1 MLAAVIHRHTV
12 PFEPAISDGIQTVR
26 IRAMPFRLLSPAH
39 WPTWLLIAVAFFVV
53 RLPIRYQFRLGRL
66 IGNLFQ
72 RIGGRRTRIAAQNI
86 ELCFPDLSAQERA
99 RLTKQVFESTG
110 IAIIETAYTWLR
122 PVDALLPRVRF
133 HGLEVLQT
141 AVNEGKGVLLVGAH
155 FAVLDLGGAFLA
167 AHFDFDCI
175 YRTSRNSVIDY
186 ISLRRRN
193 SLYGHVIER
202 SDMRGTVR
210 QLRQSRTIWYAADQD
225 NGRQHSVFAPFF
237 GIPAATINVTSRLAK
252 ISGSPVIFMSHFRD
266 ESDCSWSVRLRRV
279 EAYPTGD
286 EIADATLMNRVIERE
301 ILSHPAQYLWL
312 HRRFKTMP
320 DGTRKY

>member
-1 MLAAVIHRHTV
+1 
-12 PFEPAISDGIQTVR
+12 
-26 IRAMPFRLLSPAH
+26 MPFRLVSPAH
-39 WPTWLLIAVAFFVV
+39 WPTWLLMAIAFFVV
-53 RLPIRYQFRLGRL
+53 RLPIHYQFWLGRL

-72 RIGGRRTRIAAQNI
+72 RIGGRRARIAAQNI
-86 ELCFPDLSAQERA
+86 DLCFPDLSVQEKQ
-99 RLTKQVFESTG
+99 RLLKQVFASTG
-110 IAIIETAYTWLR
+110 IAVMETAYTWLR
-122 PVDALLPRVRF
+122 PIDALLPRVQF
-133 HGLEVLQT
+133 QGLEVLET

-193 SLYGHVIER
+193 SLYGRVIER
-202 SDMRGTVR
+202 SDMRATVR

-225 NGRQHSVFAPFF
+225 NGRRHSVFAPFF

-252 ISGSPVIFMSHFRD
+252 ISGSPVIFMSHFRN
-266 ESDCSWSVRLRRV
+266 ELDCSWSVRLRRITD
-279 EAYPTGD
+279 YPTGD
-286 EIADATLMNRVIERE
+286 EIADATLMNQVIERE
-301 ILSHPAQYLWL
+301 ILTDPSQYLWV